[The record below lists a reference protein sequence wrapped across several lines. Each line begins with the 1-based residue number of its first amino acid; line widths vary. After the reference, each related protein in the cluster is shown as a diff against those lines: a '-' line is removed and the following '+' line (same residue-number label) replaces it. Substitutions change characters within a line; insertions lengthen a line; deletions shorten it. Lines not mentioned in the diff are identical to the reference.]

1 KKFFASAGVVAL
13 MMTIAGCGNDDSA
26 SAEGQTYDWDLQH
39 TVGEN
44 STWQEGAE
52 AFAEALD
59 EKSDGRMQ
67 LDIYGNEQLAG
78 GDSARAVE
86 MLMNGE
92 TTFSYHSTIIYAGL
106 DPRFGAISAPF
117 LYEGYEDVDNIIQ
130 DEGLTAYQ
138 ELTEEQGV
146 K

>member
-1 KKFFASAGVVAL
+1 MSVTKKLFASTSVVGL
-13 MMTIAGCGNDDSA
+13 MVVLASCGSGDAA
-26 SAEGQTYDWDLQH
+26 SAEGQTYNWDLQH

-44 STWQEGAE
+44 YTWQEGAE

-67 LDIYGNEQLAG
+67 VNIFGNEQLAG

-117 LYEGYEDVDNIIQ
+117 L
-130 DEGLTAYQ
+130 
-138 ELTEEQGV
+138 
-146 K
+146 